1 MAKIIHRNEQR
12 VKKKEQNITLKSIF
26 KFMNNSVFEKTM
38 ENIIKLVTKKKL
50 FGIRTKLSEQTV
62 FRRKSVGNRNTKNTD
77 VYE

>member
-1 MAKIIHRNEQR
+1 
-12 VKKKEQNITLKSIF
+12 
-26 KFMNNSVFEKTM
+26 MNNSVFEKTM
-38 ENIIKLVTKKKL
+38 ENVIKLVTKKKL